1 MIGNGREGTMTKSI
15 RENYE
20 KIVIG
25 KCEKFM
31 GWLTPTW

>member
-1 MIGNGREGTMTKSI
+1 MVTRSI

-20 KIVIG
+20 KIVVG
-25 KCEKFM
+25 KSEKFM